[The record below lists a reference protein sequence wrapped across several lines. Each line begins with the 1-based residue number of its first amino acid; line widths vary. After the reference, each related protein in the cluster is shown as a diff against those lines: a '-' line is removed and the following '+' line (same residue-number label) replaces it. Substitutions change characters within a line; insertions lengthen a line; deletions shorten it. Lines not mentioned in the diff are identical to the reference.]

1 MALFRLKKF
10 KTNESFRKLFA
21 LFLLVFALTQVLYN
35 LFRIPS
41 RGGDN
46 WGTGEWLINYG
57 GGFIRRGFF
66 GEILLNLPFTGA
78 YTLWMLIVFQS
89 WLFLI
94 IWVYFVKTL
103 ARLNYEWPYI
113 AIICSPFALCFI
125 AWDRYLYVRK
135 EILGIAILVLIANKI
150 TCKSYSRKLFLVL
163 IHFLYAV
170 AVFSSEVNLT
180 LLPGMIYL
188 VSVYCKKTIDLFHS
202 FVLVALS
209 LSAVLV
215 SLIYPGD
222 KSASKS
228 ICKKIIDD
236 QLSESSNCMGSVSII
251 GMPIKEMVSTLI
263 GNYPSNF
270 AYLFIGLIA
279 LLPLILSSWITQNIL
294 WFYFMVLGV
303 LPLFLIGWDY
313 GRWIFILT
321 MEITIC
327 LTLTKNTFG
336 NKFFSSPINTV
347 IYTFAIGTGH
357 TGDPLK
363 NGWVSGF
370 SSLLRRIMN
379 F

>member
-1 MALFRLKKF
+1 MTLFRLKKL
-10 KTNESFRKLFA
+10 KNSEGFRKLFA
-21 LFLLVFALTQVLYN
+21 LLLLVFALIQFLYN

-78 YTLWMLIVFQS
+78 HTLWALIVFQS
-89 WLFLI
+89 WLFLM

-113 AIICSPFALCFI
+113 AIICSPFSLCFL
-125 AWDRYLYVRK
+125 AWDRYLYARK
-135 EILGIAILVLIANKI
+135 ELLGIAILVLIAYKI
-150 TCKSYSRKLFLVL
+150 TYKSYSGKFFLVL
-163 IHFLYAV
+163 IHVLYTI

-188 VSVYCKKTIDLFHS
+188 ISVYCKKTIDLFHG
-202 FVLVALS
+202 FVLVAIS
-209 LSAVLV
+209 LLAVLV
-215 SLIYPGD
+215 SLIYSGD

-228 ICKKIIDD
+228 ICKKIIND
-236 QLSESSNCMGSVSII
+236 QLDESSNCMGAVSII
-251 GMPIKEMVSTLI
+251 GMPIHEMVSILI
-263 GNYPSNF
+263 GSYPASF
-270 AYLFIGLIA
+270 AYLLIGLIA
-279 LLPLILSSWITQNIL
+279 LLPLILSSWITQNFL

-327 LTLTKNTFG
+327 LTLTKNTFS
-336 NKFFSSPINTV
+336 NRFFSSPINTV
-347 IYTFAIGTGH
+347 VYTFAIGTGH

-363 NGWVSGF
+363 NGWVSSF
-370 SSLLRRIMN
+370 SSLLRRIIN

>member
-1 MALFRLKKF
+1 MDLFRLKKI
-10 KTNESFRKLFA
+10 KTSESFRKLFA
-21 LFLLVFALTQVLYN
+21 LFLLVFALIQVLYN

-163 IHFLYAV
+163 IHFLYTV

-188 VSVYCKKTIDLFHS
+188 VSVYCKKTIDLS
-202 FVLVALS
+202 
-209 LSAVLV
+209 
-215 SLIYPGD
+215 
-222 KSASKS
+222 
-228 ICKKIIDD
+228 
-236 QLSESSNCMGSVSII
+236 M
-251 GMPIKEMVSTLI
+251 
-263 GNYPSNF
+263 
-270 AYLFIGLIA
+270 
-279 LLPLILSSWITQNIL
+279 
-294 WFYFMVLGV
+294 
-303 LPLFLIGWDY
+303 
-313 GRWIFILT
+313 R
-321 MEITIC
+321 
-327 LTLTKNTFG
+327 
-336 NKFFSSPINTV
+336 
-347 IYTFAIGTGH
+347 
-357 TGDPLK
+357 
-363 NGWVSGF
+363 
-370 SSLLRRIMN
+370 
-379 F
+379 